1 MSRGARAVAGAVGA
15 VLLLAACGS
24 PADPAPADTTATAPS
39 TSAPA
44 DPPPIPTSTDRTAS
58 VVDALVA
65 LERSSGARVGVYA
78 VDTGSGDVVTYRA
91 DERFGYASTLKALAA
106 GELLR
111 GQPVA
116 ALDEELPLAPEDVVD
131 AGYAPVTGARVGER
145 LSVREL
151 GAAAVSESDNGAL
164 NVLLRRLGG
173 PEALQAALVAA
184 GDSTTLVD
192 AGEPDLNRFTPGDP
206 ARTSTPRALGEGLRR
221 YALGDAL
228 APEVR
233 DVYTGWLT
241 GSTTGDATIRAG
253 APAGWV
259 VGGKT
264 GSAGRYGSRND
275 VAVVWPPDRDPVVL
289 AVLTDR
295 PEVDA
300 EPDDAVLADVAAVVL
315 AAYGG

>member
-1 MSRGARAVAGAVGA
+1 MTRGLRAVAGAVGVA
-15 VLLLAACGS
+15 LLLVACGA
-24 PADPAPADTTATAPS
+24 PADPPPADPTAPAPS

-44 DPPPIPTSTDRTAS
+44 DPPPTSADRTAS
-58 VVDALVA
+58 VVDGLVA

-91 DERFGYASTLKALAA
+91 DERFGYASTLKALAV

-206 ARTSTPRALGEGLRR
+206 ARSSTPRALGEGLRR

-275 VAVVWPPDRDPVVL
+275 VAVLWPPDRDPVVL

-300 EPDDAVLADVAAVVL
+300 EPDDVVLAAAASVVL

>member
-1 MSRGARAVAGAVGA
+1 MTRGLRAVAGAVGV
-15 VLLLAACGS
+15 VLLLVACGA
-24 PADPAPADTTATAPS
+24 PADPPPAAPTGPVPS

-78 VDTGSGDVVTYRA
+78 VDTGSGEVVTYRA

-111 GQPVA
+111 GQPVV

-184 GDSTTLVD
+184 GDTTTLVD
-192 AGEPDLNRFTPGDP
+192 ADEPDLNRFAPGDP

-228 APEVR
+228 TPEVR